1 MLTSLLQIRCG
12 QCLRELIPVDQ
23 EKDVAGIEG
32 VYCSKDDHF
41 DHGEQAAWRI
51 FGRDCEI
58 CFITSDEGGDMCRTQ
73 CGKLISSL
81 QIYKYYADCVRPHVL
96 LQMHHNVGRR
106 RREDHL
112 PLLQSAAFV

>member
-58 CFITSDEGGDMCRTQ
+58 CFITSGEGGDMCRTQ
-73 CGKLISSL
+73 CGKLISPP
-81 QIYKYYADCVRPHVL
+81 QKCKYYADCDRPHVL
-96 LQMHHNVGRR
+96 L
-106 RREDHL
+106 
-112 PLLQSAAFV
+112 